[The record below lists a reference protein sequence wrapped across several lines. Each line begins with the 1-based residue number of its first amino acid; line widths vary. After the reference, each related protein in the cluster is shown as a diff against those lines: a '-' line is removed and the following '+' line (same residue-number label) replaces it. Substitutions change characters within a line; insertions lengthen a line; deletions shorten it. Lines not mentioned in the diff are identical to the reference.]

1 MRVAV
6 QGDRILGL
14 LMGRNEESYS
24 RRQVLRYW
32 PKRILLSIYLR
43 GTQVG
48 RRYLK
53 KQPHGKSGRST
64 PVAELW
70 WWFWWRAGVVC
81 CTRRDTGERDRQIT
95 ASGFYAVYARLR
107 NRGFFVLTDDFCNVD
122 FYIRRGYKKVK
133 SVPSR
138 FRKSGKPAKFYL
150 LKNSLLWE
158 AARIF
163 WTAER

>member
-1 MRVAV
+1 MKPSIQIRAVKSDDEKQLCEIIREAWNYQCYSRKKHVIDAIVNHILLEYAMEQSYMRVAV

-24 RRQVLRYW
+24 RRQVMRYW

-64 PVAELW
+64 PVAEL
-70 WWFWWRAGVVC
+70 
-81 CTRRDTGERDRQIT
+81 
-95 ASGFYAVYARLR
+95 
-107 NRGFFVLTDDFCNVD
+107 
-122 FYIRRGYKKVK
+122 
-133 SVPSR
+133 
-138 FRKSGKPAKFYL
+138 
-150 LKNSLLWE
+150 
-158 AARIF
+158 
-163 WTAER
+163 